1 MYIKLNFERKAE
13 LEQNKPEAEK
23 EEKEWAQE
31 KIDDAEPR
39 EKGV

>member
-1 MYIKLNFERKAE
+1 MYINLNFERPAE
-13 LEQNKPEAEK
+13 EEQEKPEPDE

-39 EKGV
+39 ENGV